1 MRSFPY
7 RLLIICILA
16 PPLFYIF
23 TLQGIEMY
31 LKKKAEAEVN
41 IIKIRNYHLLDEGL
55 RTVKEEINR
64 NIGEYLL
71 SHKFRTRLG
80 ISTEISV
87 RTGDGRILYPADFK
101 EDLFDMDRGASNSSM
116 NYLDIAAMNS
126 KILKNNP
133 TATVGITVRHNSW
146 LSNSVLLSYI
156 LVFLFIIQRSVRR
169 SVRESQELASEQK
182 GHIDKLTGM
191 LEETETGLKEIRI
204 KEDGY
209 LRKIEEL
216 KKEREN
222 LSTDI
227 DDLLGEM
234 ENLETGLVAQRDL
247 REKREKEVNNLQNEI
262 GELKERVENP
272 KKKIKAI
279 DTIRKRFK
287 VLYKNLEFSERA
299 LEGFLSLSD
308 EFQLKAEEIIHRL
321 NEDRTMVSV
330 KRKVFGKGGKLNVL
344 EADFAYSGR
353 IYFQADAESKTRIL
367 VLGTKNTQDQ
377 DIAYLERTCKAIA
390 AG

>member
-7 RLLIICILA
+7 KLLFICILA
-16 PPLFYIF
+16 PPICYIF
-23 TLQGIEMY
+23 TLHGIEIW
-31 LKKKAEAEVN
+31 LTKKVEAEVN
-41 IIKIRNYHLLDEGL
+41 LAKIKNYQSLYDG
-55 RTVKEEINR
+55 RYTVKEEINR
-64 NIGEYLL
+64 NIGDYLL
-71 SHKFRTRLG
+71 AHGFMNRIG

-87 RTGDGRILYPADFK
+87 RTRDGRILYPADLT
-101 EDLFDMDRGASNSSM
+101 EDLYKATGISSSSSM
-116 NYLDIAAMNS
+116 NYMDIATWNY
-126 KILKNNP
+126 KILNDDP
-133 TATVGITVRHNSW
+133 AASVSISVRHNSW
-146 LSNSVLLSYI
+146 LSNSILLFYI
-156 LVFLFIIQRSVRR
+156 FLFLFIIQRSVRK
-169 SVRESQELASEQK
+169 SVSESEALDRERIL
-182 GHIDKLTGM
+182 HIDKLTGM
-191 LEETETGLKEIRI
+191 LKETEDGLSGIRI

-209 LRKIEEL
+209 LQKIEEL

-227 DDLLGEM
+227 DGLLDEM
-234 ENLETGLVAQRDL
+234 ENLETGLASQRDL
-247 REKREKEVNNLQNEI
+247 REKREKEVVNLQNEI
-262 GELKERVENP
+262 DDLKERVESS

-279 DTIRKRFK
+279 DTVRKRFK
-287 VLYKNLEFSERA
+287 VLYKNLEFSERS

-321 NEDRTMVSV
+321 NEDRAAVSV
-330 KRKVFGKGGKLNVL
+330 KRKVFGKGGKMNVL

-353 IYFQADAESKTRIL
+353 IYFQADAESKTRVL

>member
-7 RLLIICILA
+7 KLLFICILA
-16 PPLFYIF
+16 PPICYIF
-23 TLQGIEMY
+23 TLQGIEMS
-31 LKKKAEAEVN
+31 LKKKVEAQVN
-41 IIKIRNYHLLDEGL
+41 AVKIKNYQALYDG
-55 RTVKEEINR
+55 RYTVKEEINR
-64 NIGEYLL
+64 NVGEYLL
-71 SHKFRTRLG
+71 AHAFMNRIG
-80 ISTEISV
+80 VSTEISV
-87 RTGDGRILYPADFK
+87 RTRDGRILYPADLK
-101 EDLFDMDRGASNSSM
+101 EDKYEAAGVSSNSSM
-116 NYLDIAAMNS
+116 NYMDIATWNY
-126 KILKNNP
+126 KILNDDP
-133 TATVGITVRHNSW
+133 AASVGISVRHNSW
-146 LSNSVLLSYI
+146 LSNSILLFYI
-156 LVFLFIIQRSVRR
+156 LLFLFIIQRSVRK
-169 SVRESQELASEQK
+169 SVSESEALDREKRQ
-182 GHIDKLTGM
+182 HIDKLTGM
-191 LEETETGLKEIRI
+191 LKETENGLSDIRI

-209 LRKIEEL
+209 LQKIEEL

-234 ENLETGLVAQRDL
+234 ENLETGLAAQRDL
-247 REKREKEVNNLQNEI
+247 REKREKEVHDLQNEI
-262 GELKERVENP
+262 GELKERVENT

-279 DTIRKRFK
+279 DTTRKRFK

-321 NEDRTMVSV
+321 NEDRTTVSV

-353 IYFQADAESKTRIL
+353 IYFQADAESKTRVL
-367 VLGTKNTQDQ
+367 GLGTKNTQDQ